1 MQEDKCLK
9 LFIDPS
15 SVTAFSYTML
25 LTALY
30 PLQGTLCVRQEYI
43 LDGYSFGE
51 VGGHQ
56 RTFWKSMWTHGE
68 HANLPKGSNPSS
80 GSSLK
85 MDVQE

>member
-1 MQEDKCLK
+1 MQEDNCLK

-43 LDGYSFGE
+43 LEPFGNPC
-51 VGGHQ
+51 GHMENTQ
-56 RTFWKSMWTHGE
+56 IFPQAVIQAQDQVLKWIYKNKMTF
-68 HANLPKGSNPSS
+68 
-80 GSSLK
+80 
-85 MDVQE
+85 